1 MQKIAGWSEIDDRA
15 VAYARA
21 LAMDAVQK
29 EVMATQE
36 LRCLWLQLL
45 TLSFSAIS
53 FMIQMIHSG

>member
-29 EVMATQE
+29 VVMATQE
-36 LRCLWLQLL
+36 LQCLWLQLL